1 MCQWTDGLL
10 YNWFDMTFCCFIV
23 FFDEVIVLHGSLQ
36 DSASRKATP
45 KLLIQKSSETDAH
58 WKVVLSLSQ
67 SQSRRLLRIPGS
79 SLLEL
84 TKAFRYLAVECRAI
98 WISGQQFGALE
109 SGVWIVC
116 VLFRCARVNSDI
128 SGDFERLRL
137 SRLHSVTRI
146 DKCWTCWIQIE
157 TPVQEAV
164 EMNCSFYKN
173 AANAAWDIMGLAN
186 LVDLQLCNPGW
197 MVLWGWNCYHTT
209 S

>member
-10 YNWFDMTFCCFIV
+10 YNGFDMTFCCFI
-23 FFDEVIVLHGSLQ
+23 DEVIVLHGSLQ

-79 SLLEL
+79 SWLEL
-84 TKAFRYLAVECRAI
+84 TKLSVILPSNAVPFGFWTAI
-98 WISGQQFGALE
+98 RALE

-128 SGDFERLRL
+128 SGDFERLGL

-146 DKCWTCWIQIE
+146 DKCWTCWIQLE
-157 TPVQEAV
+157 TP
-164 EMNCSFYKN
+164 
-173 AANAAWDIMGLAN
+173 ANPVRSWLITRLGI
-186 LVDLQLCNPGW
+186 
-197 MVLWGWNCYHTT
+197 TT
-209 S
+209 LSQFQIALLRREWS